1 MLATNTTNKALA
13 LDAHFRCG
21 ISQSPHLKTSRPRS
35 DTKCNDLAQHAV
47 YCPLWASQST
57 HFQGF
62 YPGPPHGFVLG
73 SHAWPQNAYNMLA
86 TNTTNAL
93 ALDARSDVG
102 YHNPPILKRVVLDS
116 DTKCN
121 SLTQQAVYCPL

>member
-1 MLATNTTNKALA
+1 MFVIVYNYIYIVTAWPNMLYIVR
-13 LDAHFRCG
+13 FR
-21 ISQSPHLKTSRPRS
+21 PPK
-35 DTKCNDLAQHAV
+35 
-47 YCPLWASQST
+47 ST